1 MRGSPDLRS
10 LSALSAD
17 NPKRGPHHAASLR
30 SVLGL
35 ALAALLITVVA
46 GCNHEAAPAA
56 GSKAVEVIVT
66 APIWD
71 EVADYQDF
79 TGRLDALDSVEV
91 RPRASGYITF
101 AIPREKEG
109 KEVQE
114 GELLFQIDPK
124 TYEADLNQ
132 AEANLK
138 VAISDRKLQ
147 EKNIDR
153 IAQLVPKGLATREE
167 YDTVVAMHEKS
178 ISNVEATTAA
188 RDRARLYLGY
198 TRVTAPIK
206 GKLSKR
212 MVDPGNLVT
221 ADQTMLTTIVAE
233 DPIYAWFDVDE
244 RTYLDL
250 LKAAPAHKDSG
261 TSPSPELPPTPVRP
275 GAQQAAAGS
284 HGAKMN
290 PWLKDLQF
298 PVLIRLANEEE
309 FAHSGTVNFL
319 DNRVS
324 STTGTIRMRGVIPNP
339 DHMLTPGL
347 FARIRLPIGQS
358 YKALLISDEAV
369 FSDQGRKAVYV
380 VNAEDKVEYRAVTL
394 GQSIH
399 GLRVI
404 KDGLAEGDRVV
415 ISGMQRVRPGSAVT
429 VKKKDPP
436 KPPGSP
442 LTRMLSHYWENHAAP
457 GGKVTGE

>member
-1 MRGSPDLRS
+1 MSKLPPRTPGAALRTC
-10 LSALSAD
+10 
-17 NPKRGPHHAASLR
+17 
-30 SVLGL
+30 L
-35 ALAALLITVVA
+35 ALLLGSFIAVLA
-46 GCNHEAAPAA
+46 GCNHEPAPAG

-66 APIWD
+66 TPIWD
-71 EVADYQDF
+71 EVTDYQDF

-114 GELLFQIDPK
+114 GETLFLIDPQ
-124 TYEADLNQ
+124 TYQADLNQ

-153 IAQLVPKGLATREE
+153 IAQLVTKNIATREE

-178 ISNVEATTAA
+178 ISNVEAMTAA
-188 RDRARLYLGY
+188 RDRAKLYLSY
-198 TRVTAPIK
+198 TKVVAPIK
-206 GKLSKR
+206 GKLSRR

-233 DPIYAWFDVDE
+233 DTVYAWFDVDE

-250 LKAAPAHKDSG
+250 LKTVPAAKEGSA
-261 TSPSPELPPTPVRP
+261 SPSPELPVLPPDKALPGLTRP
-275 GAQQAAAGS
+275 GS
-284 HGAKMN
+284 PGAKMN
-290 PWLKDLQF
+290 PWLKGLQF
-298 PVLIRLANEEE
+298 PVLIRLANEDE
-309 FAHSGTVNFL
+309 FAHAGTINFL

-324 STTGTIRMRGVIPNP
+324 STTGTIRMRGVLPNP
-339 DHMLTPGL
+339 DHLLTPGL

-404 KDGLAEGDRVV
+404 KDGLAEGDRVIV
-415 ISGMQRVRPGSAVT
+415 TGMQRVRPDSPVT

-442 LTRMLSHYWENHAAP
+442 LTRLLSQYWENHGGA
-457 GGKVTGE
+457 GGKHAAGE